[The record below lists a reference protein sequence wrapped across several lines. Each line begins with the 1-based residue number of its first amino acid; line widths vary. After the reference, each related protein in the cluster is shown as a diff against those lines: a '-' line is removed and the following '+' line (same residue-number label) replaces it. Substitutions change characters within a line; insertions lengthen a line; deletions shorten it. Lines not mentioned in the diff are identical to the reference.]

1 MTRRARPEHRIM
13 IKINS
18 APTTGAVA
26 VITLIGGQ
34 HVISGFALGR
44 HAIVAG
50 RAGTTDRA
58 VVKVSGSPR

>member
-1 MTRRARPEHRIM
+1 MVE
-13 IKINS
+13 INA
-18 APTTGAVA
+18 APATGAVA

-34 HVISGFALGR
+34 HVISGFALGG

-58 VVKVSGSPR
+58 VVKAGWSPCQG